1 MARRARAPASAAISP
16 RAPPLLQTPYTGA
29 CALVR
34 RHIVRSASAGSPSTP
49 HGSVTVLSR
58 APQVKKQGR
67 KRKEAIVDTILECLD
82 AYTHVYVY
90 SMDNMRTSIIKGM

>member
-1 MARRARAPASAAISP
+1 M
-16 RAPPLLQTPYTGA
+16 
-29 CALVR
+29 ALVR
-34 RHIVRSASAGSPSTP
+34 MRARTRWRSYALALVRLHTVRSARHRRL
-49 HGSVTVLSR
+49 HGSVTVTPP

-67 KRKEAIVDTILECLD
+67 KRKEAIVETILECLD